1 MPNPDDLIE
10 ISYSDIDFDNIY
22 FDSVINDPNAIKAE
36 HALPEYWGDGETT
49 LYLDPS
55 NGLIYEKQQGTPGYE
70 DGTMV
75 GMGFV
80 TEQNRDAIV
89 SAHTPATT
97 EPTATSPAGE
107 TPAGE
112 TPAGETPAGET
123 PAGETPAGETPA
135 GETPAGETPARAKTA
150 GETPA
155 GGSGGGATIINEK
168 EKALS
173 TTLTN
178 TEFITAVG
186 TDAETEG
193 SGAAAIVETFKDDF
207 GSAIDTYISGITG
220 QIDAL
225 QTACTKQTNKGLYGE
240 EITNT
245 VNTLLNNLYTSL
257 TEYAEAVQ
265 TAEKD
270 IIAEVEKMFLN
281 ADETISGAMDADS
294 ALLATG
300 EVPAAGGNTP

>member
-1 MPNPDDLIE
+1 MGMPNPDDLIE

-123 PAGETPAGETPA
+123 PAGETPA
-135 GETPAGETPARAKTA
+135 RAKTA

-207 GSAIDTYISGITG
+207 G
-220 QIDAL
+220 
-225 QTACTKQTNKGLYGE
+225 
-240 EITNT
+240 
-245 VNTLLNNLYTSL
+245 
-257 TEYAEAVQ
+257 
-265 TAEKD
+265 
-270 IIAEVEKMFLN
+270 
-281 ADETISGAMDADS
+281 
-294 ALLATG
+294 
-300 EVPAAGGNTP
+300 